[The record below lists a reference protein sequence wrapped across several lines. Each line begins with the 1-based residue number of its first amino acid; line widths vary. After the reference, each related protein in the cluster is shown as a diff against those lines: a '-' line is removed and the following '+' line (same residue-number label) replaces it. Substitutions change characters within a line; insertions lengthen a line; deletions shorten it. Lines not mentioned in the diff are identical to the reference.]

1 MARKTLSPPCT
12 ARSRAPRTCLKYTE
26 VSILIFEV
34 CLLPAHFPRLVAD
47 TTSPQ
52 GYYAVPCD
60 FKETISL
67 GKRQESRRHY
77 CRNLMLCFTLHSVRR
92 QAVRYRAQRL
102 PRARTGSYQPPVLH
116 RRNPRKRR
124 LAFSLAHVRTLPLL
138 LEWWQFAN
146 PSMMQRWNVPA
157 KRIHH
162 VRYYECQSRFRQTG
176 VGSCATR
183 LGCLKPI
190 RMNQKRNAKLLL
202 PFRKP
207 MDNSSLNKWT

>member
-12 ARSRAPRTCLKYTE
+12 ARSRAPRTCPKSTE

-34 CLLPAHFPRLVAD
+34 GLLPVLVPRLIAD

-77 CRNLMLCFTLHSVRR
+77 CRALILGFALHSVRR

-102 PRARTGSYQPPVLH
+102 PRARTGSYQPHVLH
-116 RRNPRKRR
+116 RRNPRKRQ
-124 LAFSLAHVRTLPLL
+124 LAFSLAHVCTLPHYSQNGGSLL
-138 LEWWQFAN
+138 
-146 PSMMQRWNVPA
+146 
-157 KRIHH
+157 
-162 VRYYECQSRFRQTG
+162 
-176 VGSCATR
+176 
-183 LGCLKPI
+183 I
-190 RMNQKRNAKLLL
+190 RR
-202 PFRKP
+202 
-207 MDNSSLNKWT
+207 